1 MTTWYH
7 LTHIRLCSR
16 GRSDARMV
24 GEKARPL
31 QENRMGANHH
41 AALVA
46 SGILLSRIAGLLR
59 DRVFAYYFGN
69 SDAADAFRAAF
80 RIPNLLQN
88 LFGEGALSASFIP
101 VYANLLARHE
111 EDEANNVACAVFC
124 LLTLAMSCLV
134 LAGILATPLLTGVVA
149 PGFTGAKLQLT
160 ITLVR
165 ILFPG
170 AGLLAISAWCLG
182 ILNSHRRFF
191 LSYSAPV
198 AWNVMMIISLVG
210 FGGRLDQFSLTKVL
224 AWGSVAGSA
233 LQLGVQLPLVLRLI
247 HRFRLVIGL
256 AMESVRT
263 VVRNFAPMLVSRGV
277 VQISAYIDTLLAS
290 FLPTGALA
298 ALVYAQTLYTLPVSL
313 FGMSV
318 SAAELPA
325 FSSAVGEAHEVG
337 AYLQGRLNAALR
349 RIAFFVVP
357 SAMGFLALGD
367 VIAGAIYQTGR
378 FGHSDSVYV
387 WAILG
392 GSAIGLLATTL
403 GRLYASAYYALRD
416 TRTPLR
422 FALLRVLLT
431 ALLGYI
437 AALHLPRL
445 LGLDPRWGVVGLT
458 ASAGLAGWL
467 ELALLRNALK
477 ARVGRT
483 GFSASFMAR
492 LWIAAA
498 IAASAGWGPKLMMSW
513 RHPITR
519 AAACLALYGLVYFAM
534 TALLRVPEMEG
545 LIKKVTGWAR
555 GRYLL

>member
-1 MTTWYH
+1 MKEAGSP
-7 LTHIRLCSR
+7 R
-16 GRSDARMV
+16 
-24 GEKARPL
+24 
-31 QENRMGANHH
+31 ANHH

-101 VYANLLARHE
+101 VYANLLARNA
-111 EDEANNVACAVFC
+111 EDEADDVACAVFC

-134 LAGILATPLLTGVVA
+134 LVGILATPLLTSVVA

-160 ITLVR
+160 ISLVR

-191 LSYSAPV
+191 ISYSAPV
-198 AWNVMMIISLVG
+198 AWNVMMIISLIG
-210 FGGRLDQFSLTKVL
+210 FGGRLDQFALTKVL

-256 AMESVRT
+256 ATESVRT

-318 SAAELPA
+318 AAAELPA
-325 FSSAVGEAHEVG
+325 FSSVVGEAHEVS

-378 FGHSDSVYV
+378 FGHRDSVYV
-387 WAILG
+387 WAILA

-422 FALLRVLLT
+422 FAVLRVLLT
-431 ALLGYI
+431 AVLGYVS
-437 AALHLPRL
+437 ALRLPYF
-445 LGLDPRWGVVGLT
+445 LGLNPRWGVVGLT

-477 ARVGRT
+477 TRVGKT
-483 GFSASFMAR
+483 GLSVSFIGK
-492 LWIAAA
+492 LWIAAV
-498 IAASAGWGPKLMMSW
+498 IAAAAGWGPKLMMHW
-513 RHPITR
+513 RHPITL
-519 AAACLALYGLVYFAM
+519 AIACLGLYGVVYFGM
-534 TALLRVPEMEG
+534 TAVLRVPETG
-545 LIKKVTGWAR
+545 RLIEKVTGWAR
-555 GRYLL
+555 TRRFLKRRVS